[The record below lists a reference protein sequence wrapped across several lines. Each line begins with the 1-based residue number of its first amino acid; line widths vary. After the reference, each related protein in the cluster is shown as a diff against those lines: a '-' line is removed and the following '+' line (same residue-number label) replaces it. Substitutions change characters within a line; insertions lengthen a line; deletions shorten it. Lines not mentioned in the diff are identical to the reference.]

1 MAKDIDISLPDGG
14 EITVPGWSTEE
25 TQKQIYT
32 ILKSMEGVDKNTV
45 KKLEEAQR
53 ADDKNSQKQ
62 IEALKDISKDLQAA
76 NKMGFLGAMSAAAS
90 AAGTALGGI
99 GKVAGV
105 AAGAITTMGATLVAG
120 ATAATKFATAYTDAL
135 QPLVTSGVAFGDL
148 GKQVNQSIVDLNR
161 LGFSSEEAA
170 QLINN
175 SSTAFLRLGDTALA
189 DFTSNIRSAA
199 EQGLKFGMAQD
210 EATEYLATELE
221 ERARSGIIEK
231 MNATQFAA
239 MQYQVLEDQIDASRR
254 LGKTVEEIADLQ
266 KDVMGD
272 ERLTAVLN
280 SMSGDQQVMLKEL
293 AANLSTYGLS
303 SGEIADVLA
312 AEISGKGL
320 EATEVGAS
328 LIGEL
333 AMIEGGFEGFRDSVK
348 ASMEGIRADDRVVY
362 ESATADLYKNQEYI
376 GSTVGN
382 AVTQGLKDGFNPMII
397 QMEATNTRIL
407 GMAGS
412 LELSGRTG
420 GEQGQRTDDQKEADT
435 TVNQMAKTAKEFD
448 NAILNVTGAFTAE
461 LTRAQ
466 QEINTTIGTMTKT
479 INESGLV
486 KGAQDL
492 AQTLGNMAI
501 DGIKA
506 ANEGLAGLA
515 EDFVAFSQTLQQIY
529 GEEGL
534 GGVADHITKAAMDN
548 IVMPLAK
555 AIGSIFTDPAVIAA
569 AVTGLGLLMAT
580 MRASVAGLPGVMPSG
595 DPTDI
600 VPGDEGDKDKDGK
613 QKGKGGR
620 FSGRM
625 ARSLVAGGAGAV
637 LSGALELAE
646 LAGDIDEINKDLAEG
661 KITRSEAQIAK
672 STETG
677 EAVGGMSLAAGGAAA
692 GAAAGSVIP
701 IVGTAVGALIGG
713 GIGWYLGRQGG
724 RAMGEGLGEAVFTP
738 EQEALEAE
746 LLKIEE
752 RLSGNLNR
760 RTQAQLETRKKQV
773 EAELALIKP
782 IEQSKPVNP
791 ENVPIMTTYT
801 REDEESGE
809 DPETTA
815 KKKQNEQDATDQPKT
830 VDDLVTEA
838 MRDLKLGIDAQNIL
852 LQKIAGNTGKTN
864 SNLSAIADSQ

>member
-1 MAKDIDISLPDGG
+1 MAKDIDITLPDGG
-14 EITVPGWSTEE
+14 EISVPGWSTEE

-76 NKMGFLGAMSAAAS
+76 NKMGFLGAMAAAAG

-148 GKQVNQSIVDLNR
+148 GKQVNQSIVDLNA

-170 QLINN
+170 KLINN

-189 DFTSNIRSAA
+189 DFTSNMKAA
-199 EQGLKFGMAQD
+199 TQQGLKFGMAQD
-210 EATEYLATELE
+210 EATEYILTELE

-254 LGKTVEEIADLQ
+254 LGKTVEEIDSLQ

-272 ERLTAVLN
+272 DRLTAVLN
-280 SMSGDQQVMLKEL
+280 SVSGDQQVMLKEL
-293 AANLSTYGLS
+293 ATNLSTYGLD
-303 SGEIADVLA
+303 SGEIADILS
-312 AEISGKGL
+312 AEISGIGM
-320 EATEVGAS
+320 EATEAGAS
-328 LIGEL
+328 LAGEL
-333 AMIEGGFEGFRDSVK
+333 AMVEGGYEGLLNSVG
-348 ASMEGIRADDRVVY
+348 ASMDAIRAGDREMY
-362 ESATADLYKNQEYI
+362 ESATADLYANQEMI
-376 GSTVGN
+376 GTSILN
-382 AVTQGLKDGFNPMII
+382 ATKQGLEDGFNPMII
-397 QMEATNTRIL
+397 QMEAVNTRLL
-407 GMAGS
+407 GAAAALQKAG
-412 LELSGRTG
+412 ETG
-420 GEQGQRTDDQKEADT
+420 EAQTKQTDDETAADT
-435 TVNQMAKTAKEFD
+435 TVNSMVRTAKEFD
-448 NAILNVTGAFTAE
+448 NAILSVTGSFTAE
-461 LTRAQ
+461 ITRAQ
-466 QEINTTIGTMTKT
+466 QEVVNTIGTMTKT
-479 INESGLV
+479 IVDSGLV

-529 GEEGL
+529 GEDGL

-580 MRASVAGLPGVMPSG
+580 MRASVAGLPGVMPGG
-595 DPTDI
+595 DPTDV
-600 VPGDEGDKDKDGK
+600 VPGGEGDKDGK

-625 ARSLVAGGAGAV
+625 ARGLVAGGAGAV
-637 LSGALELAE
+637 LSGALELSE

-677 EAVGGMSLAAGGAAA
+677 EAVGGVSLAAGGAAA

-773 EAELALIKP
+773 EAELALMKP

-815 KKKQNEQDATDQPKT
+815 KKKQNEQNATDQPKT

-838 MRDLKLGIDAQNIL
+838 MRDLKLGLDAQNIL